1 MDTWVE
7 VEGKKV
13 KLTNLQKVLYPKVEL
28 TKAHVIE
35 YYKKISSFL
44 LPHLKNRPLVLK
56 RYPKGVEKEGFFQKS
71 IPQSAPNWVKRVSI
85 YSEEEKKEITYV
97 LCENLATLIWL
108 ANLASLEIHPWL
120 SQVNSLECPDLI
132 VFDLD
137 PYGVS
142 FNEVKR
148 VAFLIKDSLE
158 ALGIECFCKTSGL
171 RGVHIYVPIE
181 PRFTYEEAKKF
192 SRLLS
197 LVLAQKFPFFV
208 TSQWKVEKRRGVFID
223 WNQNVKGKTL
233 VAPYSLRV
241 SPQATISYPL
251 SWDELEALKDPSQ
264 FNLKKVLESSIKSAW
279 EDIYKK
285 RADIQD
291 ALLALERVYKSGI

>member
-13 KLTNLQKVLYPKVEL
+13 KLTNLQKVLYPEVEL

-35 YYKKISSFL
+35 YYKKVSSLL
-44 LPHLKNRPLVLK
+44 LPHLKDRPLVLK
-56 RYPKGVEKEGFFQKS
+56 RYPEGVEKEGFFQKN
-71 IPQSAPNWVKRVSI
+71 IPQSAPDWVKRVSI
-85 YSEEEKKEITYV
+85 YSEEEGREIIYV

-108 ANLASLEIHPWL
+108 ANLASLEIHTWL
-120 SQVNSLECPDLI
+120 SQVNSLEYPDFI

-137 PYGVS
+137 PYEVS
-142 FNEVKR
+142 FSEVVR
-148 VAFLIKDSLE
+148 VAFLIRDSLE
-158 ALGIECFCKTSGL
+158 VLGIECFCKTSGL
-171 RGVHIYVPIE
+171 RGVHIYVPVE
-181 PRFTYEEAKKF
+181 PRFTYEEVRKF

-197 LVLAQKFPFFV
+197 LVLARKFPSLI
-208 TSQWKVEKRRGVFID
+208 TLEWEVEKRKGVFID

-233 VAPYSLRV
+233 VAPHSLRA
-241 SPQATISYPL
+241 SPQASVSYPL
-251 SWDELEALKDPSQ
+251 SWDELEALKDPSE
-264 FNLKKVLESSIKSAW
+264 FNLKKSLESSIKSAW
-279 EDIYKK
+279 EDIYRK

>member
-1 MDTWVE
+1 
-7 VEGKKV
+7 
-13 KLTNLQKVLYPKVEL
+13 
-28 TKAHVIE
+28 
-35 YYKKISSFL
+35 
-44 LPHLKNRPLVLK
+44 
-56 RYPKGVEKEGFFQKS
+56 
-71 IPQSAPNWVKRVSI
+71 
-85 YSEEEKKEITYV
+85 
-97 LCENLATLIWL
+97 
-108 ANLASLEIHPWL
+108 
-120 SQVNSLECPDLI
+120 
-132 VFDLD
+132 
-137 PYGVS
+137 
-142 FNEVKR
+142 
-148 VAFLIKDSLE
+148 
-158 ALGIECFCKTSGL
+158 
-171 RGVHIYVPIE
+171 
-181 PRFTYEEAKKF
+181 
-192 SRLLS
+192 
-197 LVLAQKFPFFV
+197 LAQKFPFFV